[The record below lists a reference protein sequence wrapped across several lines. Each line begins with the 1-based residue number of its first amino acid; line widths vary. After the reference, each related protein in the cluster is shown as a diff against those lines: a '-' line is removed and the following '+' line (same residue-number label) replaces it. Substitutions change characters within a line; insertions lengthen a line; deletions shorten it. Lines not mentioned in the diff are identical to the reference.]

1 MSFVS
6 ASTLLLLCQYPQ
18 PQEAPCR
25 VFLKL
30 DLNLLPKVSF
40 CPLQGKCPLPSAP
53 WPIMAAFHCSRFLT
67 DELQHASKCFCFLRK
82 RLYLGRRWGVK
93 NICGNSLMV
102 SMRILSNQD
111 ASVCFPEPR
120 ADINNVAYLALCRL
134 AEECWWRKSQTG
146 IWSSRL
152 PAQPLKSF
160 LLSSSLETAGRAL
173 ADCLHQEKPTEEEL
187 GKKLPHLV
195 FGEREAG
202 TAYMA
207 PANDWLISSLSS

>member
-1 MSFVS
+1 MNGAPRSICWGSVTVLAPARKGSCVAKCSFLPLTAHSKSVFHEFIKMSFVS

-134 AEECWWRKSQTG
+134 AEEC
-146 IWSSRL
+146 
-152 PAQPLKSF
+152 
-160 LLSSSLETAGRAL
+160 
-173 ADCLHQEKPTEEEL
+173 
-187 GKKLPHLV
+187 
-195 FGEREAG
+195 
-202 TAYMA
+202 
-207 PANDWLISSLSS
+207 